1 MAVNRELRDK
11 LNGMDVRGLED
22 NLDKVFNAYIMKRD
36 KYSCVI
42 TGGQRNTNVSH
53 LFGKAMYPNV
63 RWNEYNA
70 CCMVKSVHRNYHEAD
85 PFIYIDWFI
94 KQYGEEKLQE
104 LKSEAYARKHIYS
117 VSELI
122 ELTNQYVQKTKAL
135 PKCRTSNGR
144 YV

>member
-1 MAVNRELRDK
+1 LAVNRELLGK
-11 LNGMDVRGLED
+11 LNGLDTAGLED

-36 KYSCVI
+36 KYSCI
-42 TGGQRNTNVSH
+42 LTGGQRNTNVSH
-53 LFGKAMYPNV
+53 LFGKSAYPNV

-70 CCMVKSVHRNYHEAD
+70 HCMVRSVHKHYHESN
-85 PFIYIDWFI
+85 PFQYIDWFI
-94 KQYGEEKLQE
+94 ERYGEDKLKE
-104 LKSEAYARKHIYS
+104 LKEEAYARKHIYS

-122 ELTNQYVQKTKAL
+122 ELTNQYVRKTKAL